1 MQVDQRASTDE
12 VLKARERYV
21 PRGVS
26 TPNLVVSR
34 AWGARVWDAE
44 GREYLDFGGG
54 IACQNLGHGPAGVVR
69 AIHEQVDK
77 YLHQCFMVGMYEP
90 YIEVCRRLDELWP
103 GDAATK
109 SLLLNSGAEAI
120 ENAVK
125 IARAATGRDGVVVF
139 DRAFHGRTNLT
150 MAMTAKLVYKQG
162 FGPLATGVY
171 RAPAPYPYRGVS
183 TEDALAGLDL
193 LFKQDVDPADVACF
207 VLEPVQGEGGFIPMP
222 PEFVH
227 ALKEHCDRHKILYV
241 DDEVQAGCG
250 RTGPMWAIEHYGVE
264 PDLIVSGKSLG
275 GGLPLA
281 GVTGRTELMDAVHVG
296 GLGGT
301 FGGNPVCCAAAL
313 AVLDELSAPGFRERA
328 DQIAG
333 LLRTRLDEIASRQPV
348 VGEVRGLGAM
358 LALELVERNGDAAK
372 AVTTYAREHGL
383 ILLSCG
389 LYGNVIRLL
398 PPLSATDEELERGLG
413 ILEEALG
420 DAGSG

>member
-1 MQVDQRASTDE
+1 MQTDQRASTDE
-12 VLKARERYV
+12 VLQERERYV

-26 TPNLVVSR
+26 TPHFVVTR

-44 GREYLDFGGG
+44 GREYLDFAGG

-69 AIHEQVDK
+69 AIHEQVDR
-77 YLHQCFMVGMYEP
+77 YLHQCFMVGIYEP

-103 GDAATK
+103 GKAATK

-125 IARAATGRDGVVVF
+125 IARAATGRPGVVVF

-150 MAMTAKLVYKQG
+150 MAMTSKLVYKQG
-162 FGPLATGVY
+162 FGPLATDIH

-183 TEDALAGLDL
+183 TEAALAGLEL

-222 PEFVH
+222 PEFIQ
-227 ALKEHCDRHKILYV
+227 ALKERCDRHGILYV
-241 DDEVQAGCG
+241 DDEVQAGCS

-264 PDLIVSGKSLG
+264 PDLVVSGKSLG

-281 GVTGRTELMDAVHVG
+281 AVTGRAELMDSVHPG

-328 DQIAG
+328 DQIAR
-333 LLRTRLDEIASRQPV
+333 LLRTRLDEIASRRPI

-358 LALELVERNGDAAK
+358 LGLELVEPSGDAAK
-372 AVTTYAREHGL
+372 AVTTAAREQGL

>member
-162 FGPLATGVY
+162 FGPLATDVY

-183 TEDALAGLDL
+183 TEAALAGLDL

-222 PEFVH
+222 AEFVH
-227 ALKEHCDRHKILYV
+227 ALRELCDRHEILYV

-250 RTGPMWAIEHYGVE
+250 RTGPMWAIEHLGIE

-281 GVTGRTELMDAVHVG
+281 GVTGRTEIMDAVHVG

-333 LLRTRLDEIASRQPV
+333 RLRTRLDEIATRQPV

-398 PPLSATDEELERGLG
+398 PPLSATDEELERGLA